1 MAYIFHMKLKHVV
14 SFAHK
19 LGQPLNGVQKAPA
32 LIVNRLYKQHKLD
45 FQHRQVKC
53 SDNKKYF
60 RNNINALYEEN
71 CKIDKKDFRLNIG
84 GDHSMSL
91 ATVAYT
97 LNHYPNCKVIW
108 VDAHPDI
115 NTYEHSETKNMHGMP
130 LAYVTGLDM
139 DRSFSF
145 LQKTLSLDRLM
156 YVGIRSLDDFEKQVI
171 KKYKIPHF
179 SCQDINE
186 YPNECFQTIDNF
198 LQDSPFHLSFDVDS
212 FDPKVI
218 KHTGTIVN
226 SGLHEETGIALLQHL
241 TRKTTL
247 VNMDLTEI
255 NPDIDQSP
263 IENTLQVIDKCLE
276 PLWNHRQ

>member
-1 MAYIFHMKLKHVV
+1 MKLKHVV

-32 LIVNRLYKQHKLD
+32 LLVNRLYKQHKLD

-53 SDNKKYF
+53 SDKKKYF
-60 RNNINALYEEN
+60 RNNINALYKEN
-71 CKIDKKDFRLNIG
+71 CNIDKKDFRLNIG

-97 LNHYPNCKVIW
+97 LNHHPNCKVIW

-130 LAYVTGLDM
+130 LAYVTGLDW
-139 DRSFSF
+139 DKKFSF
-145 LQKTLSLDRLM
+145 LKKTLSLDRLM
-156 YVGIRSLDDFEKQVI
+156 YVGIRSLDDFEKQII

-186 YPNECFQTIDNF
+186 YPHECFQTIDNF

-218 KHTGTIVN
+218 KHTGTIVDG
-226 SGLHEETGIALLQHL
+226 GLHEEIGVALLQHL

-263 IENTLQVIDKCLE
+263 IENTLQVIDQCLE
-276 PLWNHRQ
+276 PLWKK